1 MTLAPGAQQ
10 GKTLFLKL
18 RTRLRAWLRNISSS
32 AHDLPARLWIYNNGI
47 ISRLRYSFVVN
58 SCLTF
63 NHVLRLQRCATREI
77 RKWLN
82 VAKSATSELLY
93 SEHGWNLMSLSKL
106 WLLSTVGTMEQMDK
120 SRDPEVQHA
129 LRERIRREAN
139 KRRAGYIRPPTD
151 MHSTSHSNVRRLLGS
166 EYERHLTEAVQRRTA
181 VAGRWFRIATEADLA
196 RDFAA
201 ALCNLKSESLSR
213 FTSSVLTETPLPT
226 RASLRRWGVSTHASD
241 KCPICDT
248 ETQTTRHILS
258 GCRKSLEQGRYT
270 LRHNMVL
277 QALAN
282 SVQRFSSTSQCH
294 FDLPHFRST
303 PAWLTNLDTELRPDG
318 WVKLSNGEEYIIELT
333 CPWEENFE
341 FAHERKIE
349 KYTSLYH
356 SRKLD
361 HPNTFL
367 LVFEAGARGKLHMSA
382 RTLNSLFMGNEEP
395 VAVCRRNM
403 TTSALRGS
411 FIIFQH
417 RENKQW
423 MEVSSG
429 E

>member
-1 MTLAPGAQQ
+1 MTLAPGAQQGMTLAPGAQQ

-93 SEHGWNLMSLSKL
+93 SEHDWNLMSLSKL

-139 KRRAGYIRPPTD
+139 KRRAGDIRPPTD

-241 KCPICDT
+241 KCPICDS

-270 LRHNMVL
+270 LITWYYRH
-277 QALAN
+277 
-282 SVQRFSSTSQCH
+282 
-294 FDLPHFRST
+294 
-303 PAWLTNLDTELRPDG
+303 
-318 WVKLSNGEEYIIELT
+318 
-333 CPWEENFE
+333 
-341 FAHERKIE
+341 
-349 KYTSLYH
+349 
-356 SRKLD
+356 
-361 HPNTFL
+361 
-367 LVFEAGARGKLHMSA
+367 
-382 RTLNSLFMGNEEP
+382 
-395 VAVCRRNM
+395 
-403 TTSALRGS
+403 
-411 FIIFQH
+411 
-417 RENKQW
+417 
-423 MEVSSG
+423 
-429 E
+429 

>member
-1 MTLAPGAQQ
+1 
-10 GKTLFLKL
+10 
-18 RTRLRAWLRNISSS
+18 
-32 AHDLPARLWIYNNGI
+32 
-47 ISRLRYSFVVN
+47 
-58 SCLTF
+58 
-63 NHVLRLQRCATREI
+63 
-77 RKWLN
+77 
-82 VAKSATSELLY
+82 
-93 SEHGWNLMSLSKL
+93 MSLSKL

-151 MHSTSHSNVRRLLGS
+151 MHSTSHCSVRRLLGS

-181 VAGRWFRIATEADLA
+181 VAGRWFRIATEAHLA

-258 GCRKSLEQGRYT
+258 GCRKALEQGRYT

-294 FDLPHFRST
+294 FDLP
-303 PAWLTNLDTELRPDG
+303 
-318 WVKLSNGEEYIIELT
+318 
-333 CPWEENFE
+333 
-341 FAHERKIE
+341 
-349 KYTSLYH
+349 
-356 SRKLD
+356 RKLGWD
-361 HPNTFL
+361 NLRTGRTRGPIKNCPTHHP
-367 LVFEAGARGKLHMSA
+367 RK
-382 RTLNSLFMGNEEP
+382 LNSPRHAPCIAGVNISEP
-395 VAVCRRNM
+395 
-403 TTSALRGS
+403 
-411 FIIFQH
+411 
-417 RENKQW
+417 
-423 MEVSSG
+423 SSPL
-429 E
+429 